1 MTQETLGKRIAASRK
16 ALGLTQDALAE
27 KLGVTAQAV
36 SKWENDQSCPDIA
49 MLPKLAEIF
58 DITIDALLGV
68 ERKAEAKPEEKPE
81 EAPSAQPQQTAPITV
96 LPGKRLSIGIALC
109 LLLAGA
115 VMLILEVRP
124 VYYLA
129 VSVSVW
135 KVICLTGLLVF
146 GLFGLYPRFSIFRL
160 GCAVFGGYYLYVNM
174 FQPVVTVHL
183 NEELLLPL
191 LLLFFGLGL
200 LVDTIRGKK
209 PPRGHFAVDG
219 TGKNVFECQ
228 GNAFV
233 CSTFFGDDHRN
244 ISLPLLE
251 GGEGNVFFGDLSID
265 LHDCSGVSEHAVIRL
280 KSCFGELTLYV
291 PRQWRLQC
299 VNRTAFGNIRE
310 FGAAEENAQ
319 QVLRVE
325 NDAAFGEICIKY
337 I

>member
-1 MTQETLGKRIAASRK
+1 MTEESLGKRIAAWRK
-16 ALGLTQDALAE
+16 GLGLTQDALAE

-68 ERKAEAKPEEKPE
+68 ERKEEVNPQKV
-81 EAPSAQPQQTAPITV
+81 PSVQTQQTVPVTV
-96 LPGKRLSIGIALC
+96 LPGKRLSIGIALW

-115 VMLILEVRP
+115 VMLIIELRP

-129 VSVSVW
+129 VSVSLW
-135 KVICLTGLLVF
+135 KVICLTGLVVF
-146 GLFGLYPRFSIFRL
+146 GLFGLYPKFSIFRL
-160 GCAVFGGYYLYVNM
+160 GCAVFGGYYLCVNL

-183 NEELLLPL
+183 NEELLLPI

-200 LVDTIRGKK
+200 LVDSIRGKK
-209 PPRGHFAVDG
+209 IPGGHFAVDG
-219 TGKNVFECQ
+219 AGKNVFECK

-244 ISLPLLE
+244 ICLPILE
-251 GGEGNVFFGDLSID
+251 GGEGNVLFGNLSID
-265 LHDCSGVSEHAVIRL
+265 LHDCCGVSEDAAIRL
-280 KSCFGELTLYV
+280 KSCFGQLTLYV

-299 VNRTAFGNIRE
+299 INRTAFGNIRE
-310 FGAAEENAQ
+310 YGAADESAQ

-325 NDAAFGEICIKY
+325 NDVVFGEINIRY

>member
-68 ERKAEAKPEEKPE
+68 ERKEEAKPQEV
-81 EAPSAQPQQTAPITV
+81 PSLQTQQTVPITV
-96 LPGKRLSIGIALC
+96 LPRKRVSIGIALW

-115 VMLILEVRP
+115 VMLILQLRP
-124 VYYLA
+124 VYTLA
-129 VSVSVW
+129 VSVSIW
-135 KVICLTGLLVF
+135 KVVCLTGLVMF
-146 GLFGLYPRFSIFRL
+146 GLFGLYPQFRIFRL
-160 GCAVFGGYYLYVNM
+160 GCAVFGGYYLYINL
-174 FQPVVTVHL
+174 FEPVVTVHL
-183 NEELLLPL
+183 NEELLLPI

-200 LVDTIRGKK
+200 LVDSIRGKK
-209 PPRGHFAVDG
+209 LPGGHFAVDG
-219 TGKNVFECQ
+219 AGKNVFECK

-244 ISLPLLE
+244 ICLPILE
-251 GGEGNVFFGDLSID
+251 DGEGNVLFGNLSID
-265 LHDCSGVSEHAVIRL
+265 LHDCCGVSEDAAIRL
-280 KSCFGELTLYV
+280 KSCFGQLTLYV

-310 FGAAEENAQ
+310 YGAAAESAQ

-325 NDAAFGEICIKY
+325 NDVVFGEINIRY